1 MPTIKQEF
9 GNKSHHELVSAT
21 KRQLS
26 VDLMSSS
33 GMKGTLKDTKKNNI
47 IKSSALAQKV
57 NMAGAQTKTS
67 KENDRLSLIERQE
80 YLIKFNKEMLMKAV
94 TINQNQHNY
103 LTHQN

>member
-33 GMKGTLKDTKKNNI
+33 GKKGTLKDTKKNQI